1 MAALPNQSAR
11 LDFRLSP
18 EHKELI
24 ERAARIDGQTVS
36 SFVVATLL
44 RAARE
49 ALERSSVTTLS
60 ERDAKTFLRMLDAD
74 AEPNKALKA
83 AAARY
88 KQRRG

>member
-1 MAALPNQSAR
+1 MSALSNPSAR

-18 EHKELI
+18 EHKSLI
-24 ERAARIDGQTVS
+24 ERAASIDGQTVS
-36 SFVVATLL
+36 SFVIATLL

-49 ALERSSVTTLS
+49 AIERSSVTTLS
-60 ERDAKTFLRMLDAD
+60 KRDSEAFLEMLDSD

-88 KQRRG
+88 KKRRG